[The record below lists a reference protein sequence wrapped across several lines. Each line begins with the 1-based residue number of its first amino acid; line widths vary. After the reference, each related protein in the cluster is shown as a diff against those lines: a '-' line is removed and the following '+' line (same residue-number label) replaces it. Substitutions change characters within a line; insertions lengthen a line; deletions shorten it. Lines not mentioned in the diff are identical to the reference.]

1 MFTKLYF
8 FAHKNYKCIWCER
21 NIKKNPHKQANK
33 KKKKTRKKN
42 NNNKKR
48 NSVKEVKKKKGRGQ
62 VTGMRTSLLQVIHTT
77 FYLQLILWSFLHL
90 GVIFI
95 QIYCVNDK
103 LPHPHCR
110 FYSKYIFICCGYSEH
125 VTVPNEPAEVHSS
138 ENIISI
144 DAHVQKDIQELLPH
158 FHIFCRKKKNDCICW
173 RLFFLPRIHCFLQ
186 WKVPYKRNWTSQRGV
201 WSLRTFKLPSNPG
214 CSMIHLVDTDKDT
227 VSPCHLNL
235 PPFPKPKQS
244 KEKYSLFHH

>member
-1 MFTKLYF
+1 MKF
-8 FAHKNYKCIWCER
+8 FAFGSYIYPDLLCKWQTSTPSLQILFQIYFHMLWILWTCHSAKWTCRSSLIWKYYQHRC
-21 NIKKNPHKQANK
+21 PHA
-33 KKKKTRKKN
+33 
-42 NNNKKR
+42 
-48 NSVKEVKKKKGRGQ
+48 KGHSGA
-62 VTGMRTSLLQVIHTT
+62 SASFSYLLQ
-77 FYLQLILWSFLHL
+77 
-90 GVIFI
+90 
-95 QIYCVNDK
+95 
-103 LPHPHCR
+103 
-110 FYSKYIFICCGYSEH
+110 
-125 VTVPNEPAEVHSS
+125 
-138 ENIISI
+138 
-144 DAHVQKDIQELLPH
+144 
-158 FHIFCRKKKNDCICW
+158 KKKNDCICW